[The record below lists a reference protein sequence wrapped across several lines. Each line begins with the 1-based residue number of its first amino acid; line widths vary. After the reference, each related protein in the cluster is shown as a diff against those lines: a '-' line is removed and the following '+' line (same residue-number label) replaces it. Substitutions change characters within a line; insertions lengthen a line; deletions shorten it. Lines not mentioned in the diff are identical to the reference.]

1 MKGDKI
7 VATLEYDIKNIY
19 EGVIINFSIFDEE
32 EALDLY
38 NADFTLK
45 KQLIKGFADEIAYW
59 NSHLKRVVVNEEN
72 NFTSSEI
79 LSELGFEKQGL
90 WTLTMDNPVEVFK
103 IYIKEITPEQLTV
116 DKAKL
121 NKVDSWIEKPE
132 QVIISCVK
140 IEDKIVSIDGHSRL
154 VSAFNK
160 GFQYVYGYFEA
171 DNGSMEFYKTCMEWC
186 EEAGILTIQD
196 LSKHVVS
203 PEEHEKLWISRC
215 QEYFRNH

>member
-186 EEAGILTIQD
+186 EEAGI
-196 LSKHVVS
+196 
-203 PEEHEKLWISRC
+203 
-215 QEYFRNH
+215 